1 MSYKFIVLL
10 FLSSCCFANSF
21 PPVIDLNNLNGNN
34 GFVINGVNS
43 EDRSG
48 NSVSQAG
55 DINGDGLDDIII
67 GAHWAD
73 PSGIDKAGSSY
84 VIYGKSTSFSSSL
97 DLATLDGNNGF
108 VINGINE
115 DDLSGYSVSQAG
127 DINGDGLDDI
137 IIGAFATD
145 IDTNSDAGSSY
156 VVFGNSSGFS
166 SSFDLATLDGNNGF
180 VINGIN
186 ENDNSGR
193 SVSQAGDINGD
204 GFDDLIIGAIW
215 PGNVGISYVVY
226 GNNTG
231 FSSSLD
237 LATLDGNIGFV
248 INGVNE
254 VDYTGWSVSQ
264 AGDING
270 DGLDDII
277 IGAPLAD
284 PGGNDRAGSSY
295 VVFGNSSGF
304 SSSFDLATLDGN
316 NGFVI
321 NGVGVKDYSGFSV
334 SQSGD
339 VNGDGLHDL
348 IIGAYGSSP
357 INGFRPGSS
366 YVVFGKNTGFSNTL
380 ELADLDG
387 NNGFVINGIINEEN
401 FGASVSQAGDV
412 NGDGIDDIIIGAYL
426 GFNGGRG
433 YVVFGK
439 NTGFSN
445 SLDLTTL
452 DGSNG
457 FIING
462 IKTNDRTGNSVSQ
475 AGDLNGDGLDDII
488 IGAHWA
494 GSKAG
499 SSYVVFGNDII
510 FSNNFDNS
518 D

>member
-145 IDTNSDAGSSY
+145 IDTNSD
-156 VVFGNSSGFS
+156 
-166 SSFDLATLDGNNGF
+166 
-180 VINGIN
+180 
-186 ENDNSGR
+186 
-193 SVSQAGDINGD
+193 
-204 GFDDLIIGAIW
+204 
-215 PGNVGISYVVY
+215 
-226 GNNTG
+226 
-231 FSSSLD
+231 
-237 LATLDGNIGFV
+237 
-248 INGVNE
+248 
-254 VDYTGWSVSQ
+254 
-264 AGDING
+264 
-270 DGLDDII
+270 
-277 IGAPLAD
+277 
-284 PGGNDRAGSSY
+284 AGSSY